1 MIFST
6 WLKPILKWG
15 KNPNPE
21 SEISALTLGRNPSL
35 EESVL
40 ETDSDINMSDTDLN
54 ISPRNLLDEAYTKL
68 DGANGDLSS
77 KIYEFMQEFVF
88 NASNL
93 EKRGIRDVVNYL
105 DTLARV
111 GTDEKAREAAET
123 AKTVCSHL
131 DDYLGRQGTG
141 ENLSNPQGFKN
152 YLFGKKGVL
161 TQKRLKDM
169 KKATKFIK
177 ENKNILQEKSNYKVA
192 VGKDS
197 LNTLN
202 VSYTVDAHGRSLV
215 NVNHNNSL
223 GMASNYGRLYWG
235 SLDQMF
241 DSSVEGNV
249 NTKMA
254 ITKYV
259 KKSIKDSHDKGKV
272 DLIGGLDWK
281 NKKIEHYAKYLN

>member
-1 MIFST
+1 
-6 WLKPILKWG
+6 
-15 KNPNPE
+15 
-21 SEISALTLGRNPSL
+21 
-35 EESVL
+35 
-40 ETDSDINMSDTDLN
+40 
-54 ISPRNLLDEAYTKL
+54 
-68 DGANGDLSS
+68 
-77 KIYEFMQEFVF
+77 MQEFVF

-93 EKRGIRDVVNYL
+93 EKNGIRDVVNYL
-105 DTLARV
+105 DTLSRV
-111 GTDEKAREAAET
+111 GTDEKARAAAET

-131 DDYLGRQGTG
+131 DDYLGRQEISGSS
-141 ENLSNPQGFKN
+141 SNPQGFKN
-152 YLFGKKGVL
+152 YLFGKRGVL

-169 KKATKFIK
+169 KKATNFINK
-177 ENKNILQEKSNYKVA
+177 NKNILQEKSNYKVA
-192 VGKDS
+192 VGKDP

-202 VSYTVDAHGRSLV
+202 VSYTVDSHGRSLV

-223 GMASNYGRLYWG
+223 GMASSHGRLYWS

-254 ITKYV
+254 VTKYV
-259 KKSIKDSHDKGKV
+259 KKSIRDSYNKGKV